1 MFTIYRYKNNT
12 TPDGLFNKA
21 HFIVDNRGIVYKLG
35 GNDTYIIGS
44 YDIDIN
50 ALEVCNSILF

>member
-1 MFTIYRYKNNT
+1 MFTLYRYKNNT

-21 HFIVDNRGIVYKLG
+21 HFVADSNGVIYKLS

-50 ALEVCNSILF
+50 ALEVCGIW